1 MSTRVLIVDD
11 EIVARRR
18 IRRLLAA
25 EADVT
30 IVGECA
36 DGRSALDAIA
46 AHHPDIVF
54 LDVQMPELDG
64 FDLVQALSAP
74 PAIVFVTAF
83 DRYALKAFDVHAI
96 DYLLKPFS
104 AERFRTALA
113 RARTRAR
120 DASQAGAL
128 SALVEQLRARHRYPV
143 RVAVPTGDRIVVVD
157 WADVDWI
164 EAADNYVKL
173 HVGAKEY
180 LLRDTV
186 AALEKTLDP
195 DRFTRVHRSV
205 IVQIDRIA
213 ELHPESHGD
222 FTLRL
227 RSGTQ
232 LSLSRTFSKK
242 VVSAFGRT

>member
-1 MSTRVLIVDD
+1 VSTRVLIVDD

-128 SALVEQLRARHRYPV
+128 SALVEQLRARHRYPA

-195 DRFTRVHRSV
+195 DRFIRVHRSV